1 MKKET
6 ALVLGVIGVA
16 FIGMTLLA
24 FGNPMGA
31 LFVGGALAT
40 GQLMIS

>member
-6 ALVLGVIGVA
+6 ALVLGVIGLA
-16 FIGMTLLA
+16 FVGVTLLA
-24 FGNPMGA
+24 FGNPIGA

-40 GQLMIS
+40 GQLMII